1 MKAFSLSV
9 IATAFAFAGTSA
21 SALTIPTNA
30 LVADS
35 FQTFS
40 QEAMDGFDLTGVV
53 VTPLGN
59 AVAVPDV
66 RGSFRLPITSI
77 TIDSSLHIAGG
88 QASGSALEIARV
100 APPRTPLAGQ
110 KVGVVLANFSI
121 NYKTKQVLADTTV
134 LGGTTVKQQPT
145 FNFNVA
151 TPLGIKYR
159 FPLTIT
165 GNEVL
170 DQLTL
175 TPEARQTQITAL
187 QLRAFEVGALDSI
200 PSFGTLQQKI
210 EVKFRKA
217 VSTAPYVAQ

>member
-1 MKAFSLSV
+1 MKAFHLSI
-9 IATAFAFAGTSA
+9 IAASCAFAGVSA
-21 SALTIPTNA
+21 NALTIPTNA

-40 QEAMDGFDLTGVV
+40 QEATDGFDLTGVV
-53 VTPLGN
+53 ITPLGN
-59 AVAVPDV
+59 AQAVANTP
-66 RGSFRLPITSI
+66 GSFRLPITSI
-77 TIDSSLHIAGG
+77 TVGSGLKIAGG
-88 QASGSALEIARV
+88 QASGSALEIART

-110 KVGVVLANFSI
+110 KVGLVLANFSI
-121 NYKTKQVLADTTV
+121 NYETKQVLADTTT
-134 LGGTTVKQQPT
+134 LGGETVKQQPT

-175 TPEARQTQITAL
+175 TPEARQTQINAL

-217 VSTAPYVAQ
+217 VSTAPYVVQ

>member
-1 MKAFSLSV
+1 MTAIRITSV
-9 IATAFAFAGTSA
+9 AAALVMASASA
-21 SALTIPTNA
+21 SALTIATNA
-30 LVADS
+30 LTADS

-40 QEAMDGFDLTGVV
+40 QEATDGFDLTGVV
-53 VTPLGN
+53 ITPLGN
-59 AVAVPDV
+59 AQAVANTP
-66 RGSFRLPITSI
+66 GSFRLPITSI
-77 TIDSSLHIAGG
+77 TVGSGLKIAGG
-88 QASGSALEIARV
+88 QASGSALEIART

-121 NYKTKQVLADTTV
+121 NYETKQVLADTTI
-134 LGGTTVKQQPT
+134 LGGATVKQQPT

-175 TPEARQTQITAL
+175 TPEARQAQITGL

-200 PSFGTLQQKI
+200 TTFGTLQQKI

-217 VSTAPYVAQ
+217 VSTAPYVVQ